1 MTLSNNLR
9 EARTPRAR
17 RRMTAL
23 LLGATLIA
31 SGGAIA
37 VSAPATAADC
47 STVPWMDTSKS
58 AEQRTEALLD
68 ASSQHQ
74 MYRWLVEQP
83 ANSPAQTT
91 WSGGVVYPA
100 QLDCTPTVIYA
111 NGPDGVY
118 GKAGTTAWPGPI
130 AVAATWNLA
139 IGEEKAAAHGSESFD
154 SRSAVVLG
162 PGVASGRT
170 PLSGRGSEYFG
181 EDPLL
186 TGLMAAAN
194 VRGLEQGNPDKPVVA
209 NLKHY
214 VANEQEVD
222 REESSSNI
230 DERTLR
236 QVYDL
241 PYEIA
246 VKESDPGSIMCSYNQ
261 VNGVYACENPILT
274 TSLKDQ
280 MGFDGYVMSD
290 FGSVHSTADS
300 LNAGLDQELNR
311 PIWYTPERLDAALE
325 AGEVTQETIEQA
337 AYDVVLTYI
346 EKGLFDHLVP
356 ATAIPNVST
365 PEHKALAKEIA
376 EQSTV
381 LLKND
386 GVLPLEEDDAPT
398 VAVIGQT
405 AGATATAGV
414 SAKTGC
420 AWYLVF
426 IRGTALNCDAIAD
439 PLSSITSRVEAAGG
453 SVVYNNGADP
463 VAAAAVAADADVSI
477 VFGHYTM
484 GETTDLADLNLDVN
498 GDALITAVAAASDRT
513 IAVLNAGSAVEM
525 PWLSDVDAVLH
536 AWHSGEQFGPALTGI
551 LFGDVNPSAKLPMTF
566 PKELADTPTGSDTAR
581 YPGVFSDG
589 STTRPAGTDEIR
601 QVNYTEGLE
610 VGYKWY
616 DEQDIDPLFEF
627 GHGLSYTTFDYS
639 KLKVKTKAKA
649 KDGSLVTTVSF
660 RVENTGDRAG
670 TEIPQVYLTLPDAAD
685 EPGKRL
691 VGFDRIDL
699 APGEKKTVEVE
710 IDAAAS
716 NHPFGVWDVDADEWK
731 IVDGDYTVEV
741 GSSSRDLPLSDEV
754 EVELADKVRP
764 QVELVSP
771 TTAGPFGQLKVKVKA
786 SDAGGLQRIVAN
798 VYQDGTLV
806 KSTQTAA
813 DGAKRGTHTATVA
826 LPDGSYTVRYNA
838 QDLAGNVSQTSNFA
852 FTIDA
857 TAPTATVKAGANFTV
872 GADGVYDK
880 VSFKLNDAGKI
891 DKVSLNGV
899 VKDLSNN
906 AWSDLNFVAPGVF
919 GAVEGKNTLVVYDV
933 AGNTSKVKF
942 TLN

>member
-1 MTLSNNLR
+1 MTLSENL
-9 EARTPRAR
+9 ADGRTPRTR

-31 SGGAIA
+31 SGGVVALAGPAAA
-37 VSAPATAADC
+37 VDC

-58 AEQRTEALLD
+58 ADERAQALLD

-74 MYRWLVEQP
+74 KYRWLVEQP
-83 ANSPAQTT
+83 ANDPARTS
-91 WSGGVVYPA
+91 WNPGFAGEAPVVYPA
-100 QLDCTPTVIYA
+100 QVDCTPVVIYA

-118 GKAGTTAWPGPI
+118 GRAGTTAWPGPI

-230 DERTLR
+230 DERTFR

-261 VNGVYACENPILT
+261 INGVYACENPVLT

-290 FGSVHSTADS
+290 FGSVHSTAGS
-300 LNAGLDQELNR
+300 MNAGLDQELNR
-311 PIWYTPERLDAALE
+311 PVWYTPARLDAALA
-325 AGEVTQETIEQA
+325 AGEISQAQIEQA
-337 AYDVVLTYI
+337 AYDVVITYI
-346 EKGLFDHLVP
+346 EKGLFDHPVP
-356 ATAIPNVST
+356 TTAIPNVST
-365 PEHKALAKEIA
+365 AEHKALAREVA

-386 GVLPLEEDDAPT
+386 GVLPLAADAPT

-405 AGATATAGV
+405 ASATATAGV
-414 SAKTGC
+414 SARTGC

-426 IRGTALNCDAIAD
+426 IRGTALNCNAIAD
-439 PLSSITSRVEAAGG
+439 PLTSITERVTAAGG
-453 SVVYNNGADP
+453 TVLYSNGAD
-463 VAAAAVAADADVSI
+463 AAQAAAVAAQADVSI

-484 GETTDLADLNLDVN
+484 GETTDLADLHLDVN
-498 GDALITAVAAASDRT
+498 GDALISAVAAASDQT
-513 IAVLNAGSAVEM
+513 VAVLNAGSAVEM
-525 PWLSDVDAVLH
+525 PWIDDVDAVLH
-536 AWHSGEQFGPALTGI
+536 AWHSGEQFGPALAGI
-551 LFGDVNPSAKLPMTF
+551 LFGDVNPSGKLPMTF
-566 PKELADTPTGSDTAR
+566 PKALADTPTGSDTAR
-581 YPGVFSDG
+581 YPGTFSDG
-589 STTRPAGTDEIR
+589 STTRPAGTSEIR

-616 DEQDIDPLFEF
+616 DEQGIEPLFEF
-627 GHGLSYTTFDYS
+627 GHGLSYTEFEYS
-639 KLKVKTKAKA
+639 KLKVKTKAKGGEA
-649 KDGSLVTTVSF
+649 VSTVTF
-660 RVENTGDRAG
+660 DVENTGDRDGA
-670 TEIPQVYLTLPDAAD
+670 EIPQVYLTLPDAAD

-691 VGFDRIDL
+691 VGFDRIEL
-699 APGEKKTVEVE
+699 AAGEKTTVEIV
-710 IDAAAS
+710 IDSNAS
-716 NHPFGVWDVDADEWK
+716 NQPFGIWDVDADAWT
-731 IVDGDYTVEV
+731 IVDGEYTVSV
-741 GSSSRDLPLSDEV
+741 GSSSRDLPLER
-754 EVELADKVRP
+754 E
-764 QVELVSP
+764 
-771 TTAGPFGQLKVKVKA
+771 FKVKVK
-786 SDAGGLQRIVAN
+786 
-798 VYQDGTLV
+798 
-806 KSTQTAA
+806 
-813 DGAKRGTHTATVA
+813 
-826 LPDGSYTVRYNA
+826 
-838 QDLAGNVSQTSNFA
+838 
-852 FTIDA
+852 
-857 TAPTATVKAGANFTV
+857 
-872 GADGVYDK
+872 
-880 VSFKLNDAGKI
+880 
-891 DKVSLNGV
+891 
-899 VKDLSNN
+899 
-906 AWSDLNFVAPGVF
+906 
-919 GAVEGKNTLVVYDV
+919 
-933 AGNTSKVKF
+933 
-942 TLN
+942 